1 MNTPT
6 STKPTA
12 KKALILIL
20 PVIFAIAAALAA
32 AFMMQ
37 SGQKPAIDP
46 LPEPPEESSSD
57 PEDAQVMLPIES
69 EEGDDFSV
77 GLEFSSNGDGTATVV
92 GIGSCSDKALI
103 SPDRSPDGDLVI
115 AIGKNAFNGI
125 IAIDEVFLPD
135 TLISIGENAFRG
147 SGICA
152 VSIGSAVI
160 TVGDGAFAECTAL
173 TCISVSPANAMYASV
188 DGVLFDREMSELI
201 CYPSG
206 KTSRRY
212 TLPHSVTRI
221 APYAFSS
228 CGSLKEVAFEGT
240 EKEWKNVYVCSGN
253 ESLHAAIL
261 SFTRSDK

>member
-1 MNTPT
+1 MNTQT
-6 STKPTA
+6 SSKLTA

-20 PVIFAIAAALAA
+20 PVVFAIVAALAV
-32 AFMMQ
+32 AFLMQ
-37 SGQKPAIDP
+37 GGQKPAEDP
-46 LPEPPEESSSD
+46 LPEPPEESSSA

-69 EEGDDFSV
+69 EAGEDYSE

-92 GIGSCSDKALI
+92 GIGSCTDRTLI
-103 SPDRSPDGDLVI
+103 IPERSPNGEQVI
-115 AIGKNAFNGI
+115 SIGEDAFNGI

-261 SFTRSDK
+261 SFARNEK